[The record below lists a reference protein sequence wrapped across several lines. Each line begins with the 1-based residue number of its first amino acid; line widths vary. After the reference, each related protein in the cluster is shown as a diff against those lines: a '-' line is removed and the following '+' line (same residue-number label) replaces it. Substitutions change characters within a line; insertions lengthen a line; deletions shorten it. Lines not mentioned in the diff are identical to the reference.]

1 MSDAELEA
9 IRARDA
15 IWPARYGR
23 KTDPARDRRILLAR
37 LDAAE
42 ARLAEVR
49 EALGDHYPQ
58 ASTYP
63 DDTPWLTCSCGWDQ
77 DDSTLKAWP
86 EHILAALAEPTEGG
100 S

>member
-1 MSDAELEA
+1 MSDAKLEA
-9 IRARDA
+9 IRARDEA
-15 IWPARYGR
+15 WPDNGSSRGGMV
-23 KTDPARDRRILLAR
+23 TVSRDRRILLAR

-42 ARLAEVR
+42 ARLAEVQ

-63 DDTPWLTCSCGWDQ
+63 DDTSWLTCSCGWDQ
-77 DDSTLKAWP
+77 DSSKLVWP
-86 EHILAALAEPTEGG
+86 DHILIALAEPT